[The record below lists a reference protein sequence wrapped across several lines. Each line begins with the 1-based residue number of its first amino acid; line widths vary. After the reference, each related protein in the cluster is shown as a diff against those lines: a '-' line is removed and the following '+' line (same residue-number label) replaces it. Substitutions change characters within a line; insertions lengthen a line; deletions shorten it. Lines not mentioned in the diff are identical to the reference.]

1 MTPKPRVVLLAF
13 DGFPLRSFRET
24 ITPNLWKLGVNG
36 GYAQDGGQS
45 GLPATTYPGF
55 ASLLSGAS
63 PSRTGVRTTARRPGA
78 VPGWAGSDTI
88 RVPTILHAAR
98 EAGLV
103 TAAVMGDHKLQRV
116 LRLDEMDRVWPPEG
130 RVPEGTELDAH
141 GYPTNA
147 AIRDRILDAAFD
159 PEVDLLFVH
168 LNETDTIGHD
178 LGPNDPRT
186 VACARAADRIAGE
199 LLEVLAPEWHRTMI
213 AVVSDHDMTTRL
225 PLAPIDPTAG
235 PDCAG
240 LADDWIADGCA
251 AWVRLAPGADFHMAI
266 KHFAAVEGVAAWR
279 WRDPNILLLLAE
291 TGRVFAAPHIHLGG
305 VHGSISTTRTL
316 AIVGG
321 GHPDVPVVAR
331 AISVRP
337 PQLKD
342 WAPTIAAVLDL
353 DLPDAEGR
361 NLAAVE
367 ALESAG

>member
-1 MTPKPRVVLLAF
+1 
-13 DGFPLRSFRET
+13 
-24 ITPNLWKLGVNG
+24 
-36 GYAQDGGQS
+36 
-45 GLPATTYPGF
+45 
-55 ASLLSGAS
+55 
-63 PSRTGVRTTARRPGA
+63 
-78 VPGWAGSDTI
+78 
-88 RVPTILHAAR
+88 
-98 EAGLV
+98 
-103 TAAVMGDHKLQRV
+103 
-116 LRLDEMDRVWPPEG
+116 
-130 RVPEGTELDAH
+130 
-141 GYPTNA
+141 
-147 AIRDRILDAAFD
+147 
-159 PEVDLLFVH
+159 
-168 LNETDTIGHD
+168 
-178 LGPNDPRT
+178 
-186 VACARAADRIAGE
+186 
-199 LLEVLAPEWHRTMI
+199 
-213 AVVSDHDMTTRL
+213 
-225 PLAPIDPTAG
+225 
-235 PDCAG
+235 
-240 LADDWIADGCA
+240 
-251 AWVRLAPGADFHMAI
+251 MAI